1 VRRLTLVPAVITAAA
16 ALVLAILVTLPSAT
30 AYPDRQP
37 ATASSAAKPKHEVRK
52 KPPERYDVPTGVRTN
67 NPLGD
72 RQARRRIISHL
83 LHTINSTPGG
93 QKIRFATWN
102 MRSDDLTNALIAAH
116 RRGVSVRVVIDRLNA
131 NPQNPNSGFER
142 LTNALKFGQKQ
153 RPRGMKSFTRRCVS
167 ACRAPGGIAHTKF
180 FLFSKVRTGKNESV
194 DNVVMYGSANATDL
208 AAYAQWNDLYTLR
221 GQGAV
226 YHEFDHIYRQ
236 MTRDRKVAQPYEAY
250 DHGAF
255 SEYFYPYKGVGT
267 EVDPLMADLD
277 AIVCKGATDGTG
289 TKGFTKI
296 RIAQTSMWG
305 ERGIAIAQ
313 RLATMWNRGCDIK
326 MVYAVM
332 GNEVLSQL
340 RRANRGGV
348 PIRQI
353 AQDPNRDGIYDRYL
367 HMKNMA
373 VSGVYAGV
381 TNAQVTWN
389 GSANWTSVAL
399 ASDEVVARIFNGRV
413 RRQYSQWVDYLFAHP
428 PVFSCNPLCGGPVNR
443 GELLSDGDPS
453 SAVGGTWNQSDV
465 LTRARARGVDP
476 YAKMRSELGIPE
488 SVSLPR

>member
-1 VRRLTLVPAVITAAA
+1 MRRQTLLPAVVTAAA
-16 ALVLAILVTLPSAT
+16 ALMLGLLVALPHASAT
-30 AYPDRQP
+30 ADPQLVVAR
-37 ATASSAAKPKHEVRK
+37 SSAKPEKIDK
-52 KPPERYDVPTGVRTN
+52 KPPERYFVPPGVRTN

-72 RQARRRIISHL
+72 REARRRILGHL
-83 LHTINSTPGG
+83 LHTVNSVPGG

-102 MRSDDLTNALIAAH
+102 MRSDALTNALIAAH
-116 RRGVSVRVVIDRLNA
+116 RRGVSVRVIIDRLNA
-131 NPQNPNSGFER
+131 NPTNPNTGFER
-142 LTNALKFGQKQ
+142 LTNALKFGQKS
-153 RPRGMKSFTRRCVS
+153 RPQSMKSFTRRCVS
-167 ACRAPGGIAHTKF
+167 ACRAPRGIAHVKF
-180 FLFSKVRTGKNESV
+180 YLFSKVRTGKNKSV
-194 DNVVMYGSANATDL
+194 GDVVMYGSANATDL
-208 AAYAQWNDLYTLR
+208 AAYAQWNDIYTLR

-226 YHEFDHIYRQ
+226 YREFEHVFRQ
-236 MTRDRKVAQPYEAY
+236 MQRDRKVAQPYETY
-250 DHGAF
+250 EHGNF
-255 SEYFYPYKGVGT
+255 TEYFYPYLGEGT
-267 EVDPLMADLD
+267 EKDPLMQVLNR
-277 AIVCKGATDGTG
+277 IVCKGATGGTG

-305 ERGIAIAQ
+305 ERGITIAK

-326 MVYAVM
+326 MVYAVL

-381 TNAQVTWN
+381 TNANVSWN

-399 ASDEVVARIFNGRV
+399 ASDEVVARIYSPKV
-413 RRQYSQWVDYLFAHP
+413 RRQYSRWVDYLFSHP
-428 PVFSCNPLCGGPVNR
+428 PVFSCNPICGGPVNR
-443 GELLSDGDPS
+443 GTLLAEGGDL
-453 SAVGGTWNQSDV
+453 SAIGGWDQQNV
-465 LTRARARGVDP
+465 LSRARQRGVDP

-488 SVSLPR
+488 TVSLPR